1 MKPVLSALTLGVL
14 ASLSGCGYLMGE
26 DGYFRD
32 RGSDYQQA
40 EVQPR
45 MTVPAG
51 LESKPTGDLLPVPGQ
66 IAAAPQPGEKFET
79 PRPRPMAAGVD
90 TSTFSLQQEG
100 SQRWVLA
107 QLPASDVWPL
117 LQRFWSDYRVPMAQ
131 SDAALSEFA
140 TQWVDFSKA
149 AGNPLVRRMLPLVQ
163 EGQRIDDEEQRF
175 RLRLEPGVNTGTAE
189 IKVLH
194 QARDLGDDDSEWPT
208 RSDNVNFERALLA
221 ELETYLNQSVSSD
234 GPALVSSIINSGPV
248 ETSLEQ
254 DGAGNSVLYML
265 TDFNRAWSDVG
276 EALAR
281 ADVLVTD
288 YNRSSGVYYV
298 DLDQT
303 RSEQEE
309 EPGFFSRWFGGD
321 DEEEQVEDDGSQLQ
335 VRLTPASNRIEVSVD
350 AGIEHAADSA
360 SARDLLERIQRGL
373 NERPPRQ

>member
-14 ASLSGCGYLMGE
+14 ASLSGCGYLMG
-26 DGYFRD
+26 DNGYFRD
-32 RGSDYQQA
+32 RAGDYQQA
-40 EVQPR
+40 EVKPR
-45 MTVPAG
+45 MTVPAD
-51 LESKPTGDLLPVPGQ
+51 LESKPMGDLLPVPGQ
-66 IAAAPQPGEKFET
+66 VAAAPQPGEKFET

-131 SDAALSEFA
+131 SDAALSEA
-140 TQWVDFSKA
+140 STQWVDFSES

-163 EGQRIDDEEQRF
+163 EGQRIDNEEQRF
-175 RLRLEPGVNTGTAE
+175 RVRLEPGVNNGTAE

-194 QARDLGDDDSEWPT
+194 QARDLGDDDSEWPR
-208 RSDNVNFERALLA
+208 RSDNPNFERALLA
-221 ELETYLNQSVSSD
+221 ELETYLNQSTSTD

-276 EALAR
+276 
-281 ADVLVTD
+281 
-288 YNRSSGVYYV
+288 
-298 DLDQT
+298 
-303 RSEQEE
+303 
-309 EPGFFSRWFGGD
+309 
-321 DEEEQVEDDGSQLQ
+321 
-335 VRLTPASNRIEVSVD
+335 
-350 AGIEHAADSA
+350 
-360 SARDLLERIQRGL
+360 
-373 NERPPRQ
+373 

>member
-1 MKPVLSALTLGVL
+1 MDR
-14 ASLSGCGYLMGE
+14 E
-26 DGYFRD
+26 DVVV
-32 RGSDYQQA
+32 
-40 EVQPR
+40 EVVGDGR
-45 MTVPAG
+45 HAG
-51 LESKPTGDLLPVPGQ
+51 
-66 IAAAPQPGEKFET
+66 
-79 PRPRPMAAGVD
+79 R
-90 TSTFSLQQEG
+90 
-100 SQRWVLA
+100 
-107 QLPASDVWPL
+107 
-117 LQRFWSDYRVPMAQ
+117 
-131 SDAALSEFA
+131 
-140 TQWVDFSKA
+140 
-149 AGNPLVRRMLPLVQ
+149 
-163 EGQRIDDEEQRF
+163 
-175 RLRLEPGVNTGTAE
+175 
-189 IKVLH
+189 

-360 SARDLLERIQRGL
+360 TARDLLERIQRGL